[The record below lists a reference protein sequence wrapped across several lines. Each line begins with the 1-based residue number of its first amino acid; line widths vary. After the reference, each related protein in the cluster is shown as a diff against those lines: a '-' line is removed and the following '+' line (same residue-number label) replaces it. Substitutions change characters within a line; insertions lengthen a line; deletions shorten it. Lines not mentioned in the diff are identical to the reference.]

1 MEKKSSQL
9 IIAVVKTSSI
19 QKVNVFN
26 DNLTKI
32 MSGSLVCYLFE
43 LYARSKS
50 DCELLRNTKCQRHLQ
65 P

>member
-9 IIAVVKTSSI
+9 IIAVVKISSI

-26 DNLTKI
+26 DNLTKT
-32 MSGSLVCYLFE
+32 SGSLVCYLFE
-43 LYARSKS
+43 LYARSNS